1 MNIQMQQKLVVYLQR
16 EINNT
21 YSYMLQETKHV
32 IIIELSLCVTN
43 LSLQL
48 RFIGQTLRTS

>member
-21 YSYMLQETKHV
+21 YSYMLPETKHV

>member
-21 YSYMLQETKHV
+21 YSYMLPETKHV
-32 IIIELSLCVTN
+32 IIIELSLRVTN